1 MNETSLPSPPL
12 LAVRDLRIEFHQ
24 NGETIQAVGGV
35 SFSLRSGETLAIVG
49 ESGSGKSVAALSLT
63 RLLPGTPHCQS
74 SGQVIYKGAE
84 LLSKREKVL
93 RGIRGSEIAYI
104 FQEPT
109 AALNPVFT
117 VGYQIAEAIRRHRPE
132 VINIGSAV
140 IDALRSVGIETPE
153 RRMHDFPHQMSGG
166 MLQRVMIAMALASDP
181 TILIADEPTTAL
193 DTTIQRQIMEL
204 FQSIKRRYPIAMI
217 LITHNFGIVK
227 GFADRVLV
235 MYRGKFVESGRTA
248 DLLRAPKHPYTR
260 ALLECIPRIG
270 MKGHRLATIDYAS
283 LA

>member
-1 MNETSLPSPPL
+1 MNQTSLPSPPL

-24 NGETIQAVGGV
+24 NGETVQAVGGV

-49 ESGSGKSVAALSLT
+49 ESGSGKSVTALSLT
-63 RLLPGTPHCQS
+63 RLLPGAPHCQS

-84 LLSKREKVL
+84 LLSKREKFL
-93 RGIRGSEIAYI
+93 RSIRGSEIAYI

-109 AALNPVFT
+109 AALNPVFS

-132 VINIGSAV
+132 VMNISSAV
-140 IDALRSVGIETPE
+140 VDALRRVGIETPE

-181 TILIADEPTTAL
+181 AILIADEPTTAL

>member
-1 MNETSLPSPPL
+1 MNQTSLPSSPL

-49 ESGSGKSVAALSLT
+49 ESGSGKSVTALSLT

-93 RGIRGSEIAYI
+93 RSIRGSEIAYI

-132 VINIGSAV
+132 VITIGSAV

-181 TILIADEPTTAL
+181 AILIADEPTTAL

-270 MKGHRLATIDYAS
+270 MRGHRLATIDYAS